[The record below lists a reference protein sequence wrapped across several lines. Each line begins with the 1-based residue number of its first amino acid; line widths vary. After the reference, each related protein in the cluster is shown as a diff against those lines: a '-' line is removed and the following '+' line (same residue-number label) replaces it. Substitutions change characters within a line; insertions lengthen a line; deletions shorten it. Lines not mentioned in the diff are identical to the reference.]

1 MFTLTR
7 PCGGQVFKVVPYALD
22 MDTRQTRGAHPAG
35 RRTEQ
40 FGPASDDP
48 WEMGFSSLFGIENST
63 FLEDY
68 QGPLAKV
75 TPIRPAAPRRVARLG
90 RAIVRVLSYLGHS
103 LENLPEMY
111 DF

>member
-1 MFTLTR
+1 
-7 PCGGQVFKVVPYALD
+7 
-22 MDTRQTRGAHPAG
+22 MDTSQTRGSHPAG
-35 RRTEQ
+35 RRTEP
-40 FGPASDDP
+40 FNSTINDDP
-48 WEMGFSSLFGIENST
+48 WEMGFSSFFGIENST

-75 TPIRPAAPRRVARLG
+75 TPIRPVAPRRIIRL
-90 RAIVRVLSYLGHS
+90 RRVMVRGCGFLRNC